1 MKVITRR
8 TAYDLKKAKE
18 REHILEGLKL
28 VVDKTDEVI
37 YIIRHSKDQNDSKL
51 NLMERFGVT
60 PICRLPPIVA
70 MRLGQ
75 LSGME
80 RIKIEDELAGILE
93 KVKNLEEIL
102 RTPSMVYDIIRTELT
117 AIRDKFGR

>member
-1 MKVITRR
+1 M
-8 TAYDLKKAKE
+8 
-18 REHILEGLKL
+18 KL

-60 PICRLPPIVA
+60 DLQAAAIVA

-80 RIKIEDELAGILE
+80 RIKIEDEPGRNPGKGE
-93 KVKNLEEIL
+93 KPGGNSPHAFHGL
-102 RTPSMVYDIIRTELT
+102 
-117 AIRDKFGR
+117 

>member
-1 MKVITRR
+1 M
-8 TAYDLKKAKE
+8 
-18 REHILEGLKL
+18 
-28 VVDKTDEVI
+28 VDKTDEVI

-60 PICRLPPIVA
+60 DLQAAAIVA

-93 KVKNLEEIL
+93 KVKTWRKFSARLPWSMISSA
-102 RTPSMVYDIIRTELT
+102 PS
-117 AIRDKFGR
+117 